1 MTNNLC
7 RNLDALSVKNLNAK
21 IKVIFL
27 VRLVKNLN
35 GAMWTH
41 NRFLYGKGE
50 VTRMRGSSAGRRHLA
65 WFAKVA
71 LCVWA
76 DGKTS
81 ENYKRCRVNIRLVPF
96 ERGPLF

>member
-1 MTNNLC
+1 
-7 RNLDALSVKNLNAK
+7 
-21 IKVIFL
+21 
-27 VRLVKNLN
+27 
-35 GAMWTH
+35 
-41 NRFLYGKGE
+41 
-50 VTRMRGSSAGRRHLA
+50 MRGSSARRRHPA

-81 ENYKRCRVNIRLVPF
+81 ENIKRCRVNIRLVPF